1 MQTKNRTITING
13 SKYLF
18 NFNLTLF
25 ELVNY
30 LGFNKNVIVIDY
42 NGTIKEKTLWKRTFL
57 QSGYFLEVLSIAGG
71 G

>member
-57 QSGYFLEVLSIAGG
+57 QSGDFLEVLSIAGG